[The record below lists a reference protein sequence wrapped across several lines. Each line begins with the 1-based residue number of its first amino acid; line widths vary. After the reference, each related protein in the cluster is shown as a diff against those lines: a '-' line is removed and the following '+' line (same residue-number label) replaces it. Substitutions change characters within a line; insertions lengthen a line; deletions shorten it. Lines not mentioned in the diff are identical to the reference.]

1 MDSTEGKSFGAAFY
15 YLLFLNQTNSIIS
28 QGAEKPLICNRHI
41 GKIGH
46 SP

>member
-28 QGAEKPLICNRHI
+28 QGAEKNPDMQPLYR
-41 GKIGH
+41 
-46 SP
+46 